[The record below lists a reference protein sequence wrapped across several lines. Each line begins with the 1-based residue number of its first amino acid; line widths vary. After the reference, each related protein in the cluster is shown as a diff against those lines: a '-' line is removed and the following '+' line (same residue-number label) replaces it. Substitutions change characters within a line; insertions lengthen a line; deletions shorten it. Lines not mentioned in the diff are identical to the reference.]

1 MTRTRSWALH
11 AATLAACVAWL
22 AGCSPPRPEG
32 EAQGARLYET
42 CAACHG
48 EDGEGNQEFGGPA
61 IAGMPEWYLRAQ
73 LEKFRVGHRGV
84 DPQDRNGLRMRA
96 MARTLNHE
104 GDVDAIIAHVA
115 AMPAVAPEPVLGGD
129 AARGQA
135 LYASCVQCHQANAG
149 GDPEQNAPPLTG
161 LNDWYI
167 VAQLQLFKA
176 GDRGTTPG
184 DETGATMR
192 PMAIGLADED
202 QMADVA
208 AYIATLRGQ

>member
-1 MTRTRSWALH
+1 MTRTHGWAL
-11 AATLAACVAWL
+11 AGLCATLAV
-22 AGCSPPRPEG
+22 GCALPQPEG
-32 EAQGARLYET
+32 DARGPRLFET

-48 EDGEGNQEFGGPA
+48 AEGEGNQEFGGPA
-61 IAGMPEWYLRAQ
+61 IAGMPEWYLLAQ
-73 LEKFRVGHRGV
+73 LHKFRDGHRGV
-84 DPQDRNGLRMRA
+84 DPQDRNGLRMRG

-104 GDVDAIIAHVA
+104 GDLEAIAAYVA
-115 AMPAVAPEPVLGGD
+115 SMPAPAPAPVMGGD
-129 AARGQA
+129 AGRGA
-135 LYASCVQCHQANAG
+135 ELYPTCVQCHRENAG
-149 GDPEQNAPPLTG
+149 GDQAQNAPPLTS

-184 DETGATMR
+184 DETGASMR
-192 PMAIGLADED
+192 PMAIGLANEQ